1 MPPALVV
8 DAHGFPAVALA
19 GQVAVGLLPVLKAQ
33 FEVAHGTPGGPDLLP
48 YADCCRVN
56 PRASWRAAAA
66 SPEGHYLTGV
76 LPAEAAAVAARLAPG
91 GRLATADE
99 WREADALLDAP
110 LAPEHLT
117 QLLAVSKLH
126 PAARAVLRRAGTA
139 AATWRGLGDGL
150 LEWVQGPTGPG
161 LYGRPRRDFGI
172 HLILNPRIHPPATP
186 RGHDRH
192 RAYGLRL
199 AFPRGTEGRRA

>member
-8 DAHGFPAVALA
+8 DAHGFPSVALA
-19 GQVAVGLLPVLKAQ
+19 GAVAVGLLPVLKAQ
-33 FEVAHGTPGGPDLLP
+33 FEVAYGSPGGPDVLA
-48 YADCCRVN
+48 YADCCQVN
-56 PRASWRAAAA
+56 PRASWRTAAA

-76 LPAEAAAVAARLAPG
+76 LAAEAVAVAARLAPG

-99 WREADALLDAP
+99 WREADGLLDAP
-110 LAPEHLT
+110 LSPDHLAK
-117 QLLAVSKLH
+117 LLAVAKLH
-126 PAARAVLRRAGTA
+126 PAARAVLRRAGA
-139 AATWRGLGDGL
+139 AATTWRGLGDGL

-161 LYGRPRRDFGI
+161 LYGRPRRDFQLN
-172 HLILNPRIHPPATP
+172 LILNPRIHPPAMP

-199 AFPRGTEGRRA
+199 ATPRGSEGRRA

>member
-19 GQVAVGLLPVLKAQ
+19 GPVAVGLLPVLKAQ
-33 FEVAHGTPGGPDLLP
+33 FEVAYGTPGGPDVLP
-48 YADCCRVN
+48 YAECCAVN
-56 PRASWRAAAA
+56 PRVTWRTAGA
-66 SPEGHYLTGV
+66 SPEGHFLTGV
-76 LPAEAAAVAARLAPG
+76 LPAEAVAVAARLAPG

-110 LAPEHLT
+110 LSPDHLT
-117 QLLAVSKLH
+117 QLLAVARLH
-126 PAARAVLRRAGTA
+126 PAARAVLRRAGA
-139 AATWRGLGDGL
+139 VATSWRGLGDGL

-161 LYGRPRRDFGI
+161 LYGRPRRDFAI
-172 HLILNPRIHPPATP
+172 NLILNPRIHPPAIP
-186 RGHDRH
+186 RGPDRH

-199 AFPRGTEGRRA
+199 ATPRGTERRPA